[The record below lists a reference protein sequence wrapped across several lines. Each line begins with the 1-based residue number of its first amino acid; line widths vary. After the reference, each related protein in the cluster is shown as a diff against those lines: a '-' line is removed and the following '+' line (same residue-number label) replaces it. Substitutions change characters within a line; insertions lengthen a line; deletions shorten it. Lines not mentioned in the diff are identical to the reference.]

1 MNNQTQNY
9 NDTTILTNE
18 SLTKYSPNTGTCFN
32 KNIKH
37 FIPGFAKQ
45 FQDSFCYANI
55 IQCLIVGLM
64 YYKAGHGLYWK
75 ILIIAAVSG
84 CIASLLEN
92 ATVAFICLPSQKD
105 NNWVVVPFFIDEIFW
120 TTQQFSVPI
129 LNLIKMKVLVGKRTA
144 KIMKGIILFFLIV
157 FIFFRGF
164 IGYERMMR
172 GYLVDHKI
180 NILHGFAFGTIAVV
194 DMFCTVSILY
204 LIRKQSKNNTS
215 SISVVTQQVKSSS
228 YTILICVD
236 VVETLLS
243 IFDIF
248 ANVGIPEEVLD
259 ASVAIPFQCLMSNFI
274 LILATDILLMKYES
288 HRISQLASD
297 NNQTVT
303 SEIPTIKS
311 NIPDSENEM
320 KKIKKSQYYYNESL
334 NYRND
339 KNLSFIG

>member
-1 MNNQTQNY
+1 MNQTQNY
-9 NDTTILTNE
+9 NDTTTITNE
-18 SLTKYSPNTGTCFN
+18 PLTKYSPNTGTCFN

-55 IQCLIVGLM
+55 IQFLIVGLM
-64 YYKAGHGLYWK
+64 YYKVGYGTYWK
-75 ILIIAAVSG
+75 ILIIAAFSG

-92 ATVAFICLPSQKD
+92 GTVAFICLPSQKD
-105 NNWVVVPFFIDEIFW
+105 NNSIVVPFLIDEIFW

-129 LNLIKMKVLVGKRTA
+129 LNLIKMQVLVKKRTA
-144 KIMKGIILFFLIV
+144 EMMKHIIFFFLIV

-172 GYLVDHKI
+172 GYLVDDKI
-180 NILHGFAFGTIAVV
+180 NILHGFAFGTIAMV
-194 DMFCTVSILY
+194 DMFCTISILY
-204 LIRKQSKNNTS
+204 LIRKQGNNES
-215 SISVVTQQVKSSS
+215 SASVVTQQVKYSS

-259 ASVAIPFQCLMSNFI
+259 ASIVIPFQCLMSNFI
-274 LILATDILLMKYES
+274 LILATDILLMRYES
-288 HRISQLASD
+288 HRNSQMILD
-297 NNQTVT
+297 NNNQT
-303 SEIPTIKS
+303 SLSGLPTIKS
-311 NIPDSENEM
+311 NNTNSKDLV
-320 KKIKKSQYYYNESL
+320 KKIKKSQYYYNESI
-334 NYRND
+334 NIRND
-339 KNLSFIG
+339 RNLSFSE